1 MWMKNE
7 CMMEHLP
14 LNIRRLPGAEVLTCI
29 NCAYIAKR
37 FFNRTRSW
45 FIQRLN
51 NNIVNGKPVSFND
64 AELLTLR
71 AALLTLSKEIKNY
84 SSNLPNTESMDIK
97 VYVITDQTAIELITD
112 NDLDGFKAY
121 LAEEDT
127 IYFPDPEIFTSEEEA
142 LAFCAGIGYGI
153 DDRAPIDRYPLRS
166 CEPTDVPFIEA
177 IENY

>member
-1 MWMKNE
+1 MNNS
-7 CMMEHLP
+7 P
-14 LNIRRLPGAEVLTCI
+14 LNIRILPGAEVLEHV
-29 NCAYIAKR
+29 NCAYVARR
-37 FFNRTRSW
+37 FFNRSRSW
-45 FIQRLN
+45 FIHRLN
-51 NNIVNGKPVSFND
+51 NNIINDKPVSFND
-64 AELLTLR
+64 AELFTLR

-97 VYVITDQTAIELITD
+97 VYVITDQTAIDLITD

-121 LAEEDT
+121 LAEEET
-127 IYFPDPEIFTSEEEA
+127 LYFPDPEIFTSEEEA

>member
-1 MWMKNE
+1 MNE
-7 CMMEHLP
+7 P
-14 LNIRRLPGAEVLTCI
+14 LDIRKFPGAEVLEHI
-29 NCAYIAKR
+29 NCAYVARR
-37 FFNRTRSW
+37 FFNRTRAW

-51 NNIVNGKPVSFND
+51 NNAVNGKPVSFTE

-71 AALLTLSKEIKNY
+71 SALLTLSKEIRYY
-84 SSNLPNTESMDIK
+84 STNIPNTESMDIK

-153 DDRAPIDRYPLRS
+153 DDRAQIDRYPLRS

>member
-1 MWMKNE
+1 MNNS
-7 CMMEHLP
+7 P
-14 LNIRRLPGAEVLTCI
+14 LNIRILPGAEVLEHV
-29 NCAYIAKR
+29 NCAYVARR
-37 FFNRTRSW
+37 FFNRSRSW
-45 FIQRLN
+45 FIHRLN
-51 NNIVNGKPVSFND
+51 NNIINDKPVSFND

-71 AALLTLSKEIKNY
+71 AALLTMSKEIKNY

-97 VYVITDQTAIELITD
+97 VYVITDQTAIDLITD
-112 NDLDGFKAY
+112 NDLNGFKTY

-127 IYFPDPEIFTSEEEA
+127 IYFPDPEIFAYEEEA

-166 CEPTDVPFIEA
+166 CEPTDMPFIEA

>member
-1 MWMKNE
+1 MDKA
-7 CMMEHLP
+7 P
-14 LNIRRLPGAEVLTCI
+14 LNIRKLPGGEVLEHV
-29 NCAYIAKR
+29 NCTYVARR

-97 VYVITDQTAIELITD
+97 VYVITDQTAIDLISD

-121 LAEEDT
+121 LAEEQT
-127 IYFPDPEIFTSEEEA
+127 LYFPDPEIFASEEEA

-153 DDRAPIDRYPLRS
+153 DDRYPIDRYPLRS
-166 CEPTDVPFIEA
+166 CEPADVPFIET

>member
-1 MWMKNE
+1 MNNS
-7 CMMEHLP
+7 P
-14 LNIRRLPGAEVLTCI
+14 LNIRILPGAEVLEHV
-29 NCAYIAKR
+29 NCAYVARR
-37 FFNRTRSW
+37 FFNRSRSW
-45 FIQRLN
+45 FIHRLN
-51 NNIVNGKPVSFND
+51 NNIINDKPVSFND
-64 AELLTLR
+64 AELFTLR

-121 LAEEDT
+121 LAEEET
-127 IYFPDPEIFTSEEEA
+127 LYFPDPEIFTSEEEA

>member
-1 MWMKNE
+1 MNE
-7 CMMEHLP
+7 P
-14 LNIRRLPGAEVLTCI
+14 LDIRNFPGADVLEHI
-29 NCAYIAKR
+29 NCAYIARR

-45 FIQRLN
+45 FTHRLH
-51 NNIVNGKPVSFND
+51 NNIVNGKPVSFSE

-71 AALLTLSKEIKNY
+71 SAPLTISEEIKNY

-97 VYVITDQTAIELITD
+97 VYVITDQTAINLITD

-153 DDRAPIDRYPLRS
+153 DERAPIDRYPLRS
-166 CEPTDVPFIEA
+166 CEPTDVPFIEL

>member
-1 MWMKNE
+1 
-7 CMMEHLP
+7 MEKSP
-14 LNIRRLPGAEVLTCI
+14 INIRNLPGAEVLEHI
-29 NCAYIAKR
+29 NCAYIARR

-51 NNIVNGKPVSFND
+51 NNAVNGKPVGFSD

-71 AALLTLSKEIKNY
+71 SALLTLSKEIKNY

-97 VYVITDQTAIELITD
+97 VYVITDQTAIDLLTKD
-112 NDLDGFKAY
+112 DLDGFKAY
-121 LAEEDT
+121 LAEDDT
-127 IYFPDPEIFTSEEEA
+127 LYFPEPETFATEEEA

-153 DDRAPIDRYPLRS
+153 DERAPIERYPLRS
-166 CEPTDVPFIEA
+166 CEPTDVPFIEL